1 MPAKLQTLVGTLPS
15 CLVAEGLHDAHLVT
29 VRRFE
34 NAHGPRIGFEF
45 GLMGG
50 ERLLASA
57 TPSTNPRS
65 KLAELLRGLLGRDP
79 VGEEL
84 DDPMRLAGVRCK
96 VLVRTET
103 NKSGRVYSNVVT
115 VFR

>member
-1 MPAKLQTLVGTLPS
+1 VLDEPKTLSSALPS
-15 CLVAEGLHDAHLVT
+15 CLVAEGLHDACLVT

-34 NAHGPRIGFEF
+34 NAHGPRVGFEF

-57 TPSTNPRS
+57 VPSTNPQS

-79 VGEEL
+79 VSEEL
-84 DDPMRLAGVRCK
+84 EDPMRLAGTRCK

-103 NKSGRVYSNVVT
+103 NKSGRTYSNVVT

>member
-1 MPAKLQTLVGTLPS
+1 MSAKLQTLVGTLPS
-15 CLVAEGLHDAHLVT
+15 CLVAEGLHEACLVT

-45 GLMGG
+45 VLMGG
-50 ERLLASA
+50 EQLLTSA
-57 TPSTNPRS
+57 APSTNPRS
-65 KLAELLRGLLGRDP
+65 KLAELLRGFLGRDP

-84 DDPMRLAGVRCK
+84 DDPMRLAGVWCK

-103 NKSGRVYSNVVT
+103 NKSGRAYSNVVT
-115 VFR
+115 AFR